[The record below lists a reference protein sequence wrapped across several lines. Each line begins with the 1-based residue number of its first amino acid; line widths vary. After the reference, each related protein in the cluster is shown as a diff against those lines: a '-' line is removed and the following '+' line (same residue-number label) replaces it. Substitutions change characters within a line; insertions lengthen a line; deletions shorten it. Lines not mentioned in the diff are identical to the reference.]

1 MKTEK
6 ELLKFEQHLYMRQPG
21 YGTSYITGKF
31 LIDEA
36 MTEYARKME
45 LSGQP
50 FSIKNFLDRMNQIG
64 SVPTSLAAWELNED
78 NGMLKN
84 LNKK

>member
-1 MKTEK
+1 
-6 ELLKFEQHLYMRQPG
+6 
-21 YGTSYITGKF
+21 
-31 LIDEA
+31 
-36 MTEYARKME
+36 MTEYARKLE

-78 NGMLKN
+78 NGMLKS